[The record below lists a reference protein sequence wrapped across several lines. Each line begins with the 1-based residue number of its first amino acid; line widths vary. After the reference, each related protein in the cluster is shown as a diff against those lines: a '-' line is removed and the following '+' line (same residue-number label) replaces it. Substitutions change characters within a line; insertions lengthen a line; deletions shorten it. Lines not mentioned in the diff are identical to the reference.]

1 MDDDDN
7 DEEKKKAG
15 ARAREQRAPDE
26 DSPSP
31 AFLPLDLL
39 FLGLSRDLSSH
50 SRSTRGCERVSA
62 GCVFRELKAI
72 MFAAMTTRRGGSFY
86 THGEKGGHVPE

>member
-15 ARAREQRAPDE
+15 ARARASERASSGSPTRIPLRQLS
-26 DSPSP
+26 SPSTSSSS
-31 AFLPLDLL
+31 LC
-39 FLGLSRDLSSH
+39 RDLSGR

-62 GCVFRELKAI
+62 GCVFE
-72 MFAAMTTRRGGSFY
+72 S
-86 THGEKGGHVPE
+86 